1 MSQPKRVFLVVLDSV
16 GIGALP
22 DAHLYG
28 DEGSNTLGN
37 IARVLGRL
45 ELPNLGR
52 LGIGNLLDIPG
63 TPGMAP
69 LGACASMAMASPGK
83 DTTTGHWEISGIILD
98 KPFRTYPEGFPGY
111 IVKKFEN
118 AIGRKTLGNKP
129 ASGTRIIEELGP
141 LHMKT
146 GFPIVYTSADSV
158 FQVACH
164 EEVVPAYTL
173 YNWCQVA
180 RDILVGDD
188 LVARVIARPFAGE
201 PGIFFRTAGRKDFS
215 LAPVKKTL
223 LDYALC
229 SGVYVTAVGKIH
241 DIFAGRGISKSI
253 PTSGNQEGIEVLRA
267 TLAGSGRRHL
277 VFANLVDFDMLYGH
291 RKNVEGYARALQEF
305 DSALPGLIGLLRHQD
320 LLVLTGD
327 HGCDPTAPGTDH
339 TREHVPML
347 ACGEPL
353 KHGIVLN
360 TRSTL
365 ADLGATVAE
374 FLDIDYGGEGS
385 SFCRDILEV

>member
-1 MSQPKRVFLVVLDSV
+1 M
-16 GIGALP
+16 
-22 DAHLYG
+22 
-28 DEGSNTLGN
+28 
-37 IARVLGRL
+37 
-45 ELPNLGR
+45 
-52 LGIGNLLDIPG
+52 
-63 TPGMAP
+63 
-69 LGACASMAMASPGK
+69 
-83 DTTTGHWEISGIILD
+83 
-98 KPFRTYPEGFPGY
+98 
-111 IVKKFEN
+111 
-118 AIGRKTLGNKP
+118 
-129 ASGTRIIEELGP
+129 
-141 LHMKT
+141 
-146 GFPIVYTSADSV
+146 
-158 FQVACH
+158 
-164 EEVVPAYTL
+164 
-173 YNWCQVA
+173 
-180 RDILVGDD
+180 
-188 LVARVIARPFAGE
+188 
-201 PGIFFRTAGRKDFS
+201 
-215 LAPVKKTL
+215 
-223 LDYALC
+223 
-229 SGVYVTAVGKIH
+229 TAVGKIH